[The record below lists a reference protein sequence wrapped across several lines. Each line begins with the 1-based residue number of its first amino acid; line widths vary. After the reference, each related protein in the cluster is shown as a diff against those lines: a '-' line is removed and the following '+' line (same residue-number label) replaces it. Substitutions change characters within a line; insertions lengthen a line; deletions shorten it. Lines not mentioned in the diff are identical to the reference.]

1 MLQASEKTPFQP
13 PYLSANRGLA
23 IEVDGSLLVA
33 DRGNGRV
40 LRFKPGATGQGSHE
54 VGPYQPMS

>member
-1 MLQASEKTPFQP
+1 MISVVITTLQASKTLPTP
-13 PYLSANRGLA
+13 TLSQTRGLA

-40 LRFKPGATGQGSHE
+40 LRFKPGATGE
-54 VGPYQPMS
+54 